1 MRMWNSD
8 IRLETESRNEKDG
21 WSMRRTLVLIFVAV
35 VVAALGAAGVVV
47 YAQQTQPMP
56 LQPAAP
62 APARKPAA
70 AAKPQPHKQRAQEA
84 QTPPAAAATVQPQPA
99 GQQPTVFDDQAR
111 QANIVTC
118 ANLFGTLGRG
128 IAMNS
133 TYTAQSQWDAK
144 AGNAHSVQSLV
155 ALAPNQAPQ
164 GNQGPQGNQA
174 PQGSASQQAAGVV
187 FAAPVGSSCEG
198 NLVRVTPRT
207 ESCPTVAA
215 ELAKLNGQGGALGD
229 LATMALPNGAQVM
242 LIPFGNACVA
252 VSALRIA
259 G

>member
-1 MRMWNSD
+1 
-8 IRLETESRNEKDG
+8 
-21 WSMRRTLVLIFVAV
+21 MRRTLGLIFAAV

-47 YAQQTQPMP
+47 YAQQAQPVP

-62 APARKPAA
+62 APAKKPAA
-70 AAKPQPHKQRAQEA
+70 AAKPQPHKSHAQEV
-84 QTPPAAAATVQPQPA
+84 QTPPAAAAAVPPQQA

-133 TYTAQSQWDAK
+133 NYTAQSQWDAK

-155 ALAPNQAPQ
+155 ALAPNQPPQ
-164 GNQGPQGNQA
+164 GNQV

-187 FAAPVGSSCEG
+187 FAAPVGSACEG

-207 ESCPTVAA
+207 ENCSAVAA
-215 ELAKLNGQGGALGD
+215 ELAKLNGQNGALGD
-229 LATMALPNGAQVM
+229 LTTIVLPNGAQVV

-252 VSALRIA
+252 VTALRVA

>member
-1 MRMWNSD
+1 MRMWRSG
-8 IRLETESRNEKDG
+8 IRLETDTRSEKDG
-21 WSMRRTLVLIFVAV
+21 WSMRRTLGLIFVAV

-47 YAQQTQPMP
+47 YAQQTQPVP

-70 AAKPQPHKQRAQEA
+70 AAKPQPHKQRPQEA
-84 QTPPAAAATVQPQPA
+84 QTPPAAAASVPPQQA
-99 GQQPTVFDDQAR
+99 GQQPTVFDEHAR
-111 QANIVTC
+111 QGNIATC

-128 IAMNS
+128 LATNS
-133 TYTAQSQWDAK
+133 NYTAQSQWDAK
-144 AGNAHSVQSLV
+144 AGNSHSVQSLV

-164 GNQGPQGNQA
+164 G
-174 PQGSASQQAAGVV
+174 SAAQRAAGIV

-198 NLVRVTPRT
+198 NLVRVTPSA

-215 ELAKLNGQGGALGD
+215 ELAKLNGQNGTLGD
-229 LATMALPNGAQVM
+229 LATIALPNGAQVV

-252 VSALRIA
+252 VTALRVA

>member
-1 MRMWNSD
+1 MRMWRSG
-8 IRLETESRNEKDG
+8 IRLETDTRSEKDG
-21 WSMRRTLVLIFVAV
+21 WSMRRTLGLIFVAV

-47 YAQQTQPMP
+47 YAQQTQPVP

-62 APARKPAA
+62 APAKRPAV
-70 AAKPQPHKQRAQEA
+70 AAKPQPHKQRPQEA
-84 QTPPAAAATVQPQPA
+84 QTPPAAAASVPPQQA
-99 GQQPTVFDDQAR
+99 GQQPTVFDEHAR
-111 QANIVTC
+111 QGNIATC

-128 IAMNS
+128 LATNS
-133 TYTAQSQWDAK
+133 NYTAQSQWDAK
-144 AGNAHSVQSLV
+144 AGNSHSVQSLV

-164 GNQGPQGNQA
+164 G
-174 PQGSASQQAAGVV
+174 SAAQRAAGIV

-198 NLVRVTPRT
+198 NLVRVTPSA

-215 ELAKLNGQGGALGD
+215 ELAKLNGQNGTLGD
-229 LATMALPNGAQVM
+229 LATIALPNGAQVV

-252 VSALRIA
+252 VTALRVA

>member
-1 MRMWNSD
+1 
-8 IRLETESRNEKDG
+8 
-21 WSMRRTLVLIFVAV
+21 MRRTLGLIFVAV

-47 YAQQTQPMP
+47 YAQQTQPVP

-62 APARKPAA
+62 APVKKPAA
-70 AAKPQPHKQRAQEA
+70 AAKPQPHKRPEA
-84 QTPPAAAATVQPQPA
+84 QTPPAAAASVPPQQA

-128 IAMNS
+128 LATNS
-133 TYTAQSQWDAK
+133 NYTAQSQWDAK
-144 AGNAHSVQSLV
+144 AGNSHSVQSLV
-155 ALAPNQAPQ
+155 ALAPNQPSQ
-164 GNQGPQGNQA
+164 GNPA
-174 PQGSASQQAAGVV
+174 QQAAGVV

-198 NLVRVTPRT
+198 NLVRVTPRA
-207 ESCPTVAA
+207 ENCATVSA
-215 ELAKLNGQGGALGD
+215 ELAKLSGQSGALGE
-229 LATMALPNGAQVM
+229 LATIALPNGAQVV

-252 VSALRIA
+252 VTALRVA

>member
-1 MRMWNSD
+1 
-8 IRLETESRNEKDG
+8 
-21 WSMRRTLVLIFVAV
+21 MRRTLGLIFVAV

-47 YAQQTQPMP
+47 YAQQTQPIP

-62 APARKPAA
+62 APVKKPAA

-84 QTPPAAAATVQPQPA
+84 QTPAAAAASVPPQQA

-111 QANIVTC
+111 QGNIVTC

-128 IAMNS
+128 LAMNS
-133 TYTAQSQWDAK
+133 NYTAQSQWDAK
-144 AGNAHSVQSLV
+144 SGNSHSVQSLV

-164 GNQGPQGNQA
+164 GNTV
-174 PQGSASQQAAGVV
+174 QQAAGIV

-198 NLVRVTPRT
+198 NLVRVTPRA
-207 ESCPTVAA
+207 ENCSTVAA
-215 ELAKLNGQGGALGD
+215 ELAKLNGQTGALGE
-229 LATMALPNGAQVM
+229 LATMALPNGAQVV
-242 LIPFGNACVA
+242 LIPLGNACVA
-252 VSALRIA
+252 VTALRIA

>member
-1 MRMWNSD
+1 
-8 IRLETESRNEKDG
+8 
-21 WSMRRTLVLIFVAV
+21 MRRTLGLIFVAV

-47 YAQQTQPMP
+47 YAQQTQPIP

-62 APARKPAA
+62 APAKKPAA
-70 AAKPQPHKQRAQEA
+70 AAKPQSHKRPQEA
-84 QTPPAAAATVQPQPA
+84 QTPSAAAASVPPQQPR
-99 GQQPTVFDDQAR
+99 QQPTVFDDQAR

-118 ANLFGTLGRG
+118 ANLFGVLGRG
-128 IAMNS
+128 LAMNS
-133 TYTAQSQWDAK
+133 NYTAQSQWDAK
-144 AGNAHSVQSLV
+144 AGNSHSVQSLV

-164 GNQGPQGNQA
+164 GNQVPQGTA
-174 PQGSASQQAAGVV
+174 VQQAAGIV

-207 ESCPTVAA
+207 ENCSTVAA
-215 ELAKLNGQGGALGD
+215 ELAKLNGQTGALGE
-229 LATMALPNGAQVM
+229 LPTVALSNGAQVV

-252 VSALRIA
+252 VTALRVA